1 MDKSI
6 SQKEYLKKY
15 LSSGNGKE
23 KKKKKKLKV
32 GPKTVKIIDDDIDLK
47 KLRPIEDG
55 EFDIFIN
62 GEDAPQI
69 AGIIDERGPVD
80 FSDKRKWKIIAD
92 NEDGELR
99 FKSSERE
106 QQQESSVSSK
116 KEGEIKRC
124 KKDSDSDLNPLRKNR
139 TNEDSDDSLQRRSKQ
154 NNRSEFKHS
163 KKTKHDYDSDLSPP
177 RKSKKDI
184 DSDLSPPRK
193 SRKDDDSDLSPPRK
207 SRKDEDSDLSP
218 PRKTRKD
225 EDSDLSPPRK
235 SRKDE
240 DSDLSPPRKDRRRYN
255 DSKSKQFKDLSKSH
269 NKYRKKGS
277 DSSHKY
283 KDYDSDQSP
292 PRQSKHGRHSS
303 EKVKKNRWKDHDSHY
318 KHHTKYN
325 NSKWDDQTDRSES
338 TNRESTT
345 HDTKMKKTLSGKSAG
360 LQDAKSLREESEA
373 FKKREAEMFNKL
385 SKEITGAGQKA
396 ILRDSKT
403 GRRRNL
409 EAEAAV
415 ELEKQKRQEELNKKY
430 EKWGRGLKQVEDKE
444 EKLKNYLHEISKPL
458 ARYADDADL
467 DKALREQE
475 KEGDPML
482 EYIRKKKIKEG
493 KMKPD
498 ELRYQGSFMP
508 NRFGIKPGHRWDG
521 VDRSNGYEKKWFEA
535 QNAKTALQEEAYKW
549 STADM

>member
-15 LSSGNGKE
+15 LSSGHGEE
-23 KKKKKKLKV
+23 KKKKKKLKI
-32 GPKTVKIIDDDIDLK
+32 GPKTNNILDKNTYNPNALDAPKFVYRKNEFSDLVKIIDDDIDLN

-99 FKSSERE
+99 FKQNDSVISRE
-106 QQQESSVSSK
+106 KEKESK
-116 KEGEIKRC
+116 IP
-124 KKDSDSDLNPLRKNR
+124 DSDLNV
-139 TNEDSDDSLQRRSKQ
+139 
-154 NNRSEFKHS
+154 FK
-163 KKTKHDYDSDLSPP
+163 
-177 RKSKKDI
+177 KSKKI
-184 DSDLSPPRK
+184 SDSDLSPPRK
-193 SRKDDDSDLSPPRK
+193 SRKTSDSDLSPPRRNK
-207 SRKDEDSDLSP
+207 NNDSDLSP
-218 PRKTRKD
+218 PRRNKKNNDSDLSLPRKSRKTS
-225 EDSDLSPPRK
+225 DSDLSPPRRNK
-235 SRKDE
+235 KNN
-240 DSDLSPPRKDRRRYN
+240 DSDLSPPRR
-255 DSKSKQFKDLSKSH
+255 
-269 NKYRKKGS
+269 NK
-277 DSSHKY
+277 
-283 KDYDSDQSP
+283 KDYDSDLSP
-292 PRQSKHGRHSS
+292 PRRNKKDYDSDLSPPRRNKRSNNSNLSPHRKSRKDNDSDLNPLRKSKKSDRSTSRHS
-303 EKVKKNRWKDHDSHY
+303 KKSKKDYDSH
-318 KHHTKYN
+318 KRCR
-325 NSKWDDQTDRSES
+325 NSSRWDDQPDGSES
-338 TNRESTT
+338 SSRENTT
-345 HDTKMKKTLSGKSAG
+345 HDTKMKKTLSGMSAG
-360 LQDAKSLREESEA
+360 LQDAKSLREETEA
-373 FKKREAEMFNKL
+373 YKKREIEMFSRL

-415 ELEKQKRQEELNKKY
+415 EREKQKRQEELNEKY
-430 EKWGRGLKQVEDKE
+430 DKWGRGLKQIEDRE
-444 EKLKNYLHEISKPL
+444 EKLKNYLHEVSKPL

-482 EYIRKKKIKEG
+482 EYIRNKKIKEG
-493 KMKPD
+493 KIKPD
-498 ELRYQGSFMP
+498 ELRYQGSYMP

-521 VDRSNGYEKKWFEA
+521 VDRSNGYEKKWFDA
-535 QNAKTALQEEAYKW
+535 QNAKTALQEEAYRW

>member
-1 MDKSI
+1 MDKSM

-15 LSSGNGKE
+15 LSSGNEKE

-32 GPKTVKIIDDDIDLK
+32 GPKTYKINYFSYDLEFRNTDVFYRVKIIDDDIDLK

-80 FSDKRKWKIIAD
+80 FSDKKKWKIIAD

-99 FKSSERE
+99 FKSSEKE
-106 QQQESSVSSK
+106 QQDDTVLSDK
-116 KEGEIKRC
+116 KEKETRRR
-124 KKDSDSDLNPLRKNR
+124 KKDYDSDSSPIRKNK
-139 TNEDSDDSLQRRSKQ
+139 TNEDSDDSLSMRNKK
-154 NNRSEFKHS
+154 NNRSDIKHS
-163 KKTKHDYDSDLSPP
+163 KKTKHDY
-177 RKSKKDI
+177 

-207 SRKDEDSDLSP
+207 SRKND
-218 PRKTRKD
+218 
-225 EDSDLSPPRK
+225 
-235 SRKDE
+235 
-240 DSDLSPPRKDRRRYN
+240 DSDLSPPRKDRRQHN
-255 DSKSKQFKDLSKSH
+255 DSKSKQFRDLSKSH
-269 NKYRKKGS
+269 KKYSKKS
-277 DSSHKY
+277 SSSSHKY
-283 KDYDSDQSP
+283 KDYDSDQSQAL
-292 PRQSKHGRHSS
+292 RQSKHGRHSS
-303 EKVKKNRWKDHDSHY
+303 EKIKKNRWKDHDNHY
-318 KHHTKYN
+318 KHHTK
-325 NSKWDDQTDRSES
+325 WDDQNDRNESKNSE
-338 TNRESTT
+338 NTT
-345 HDTKMKKTLSGKSAG
+345 QDTKMKKTLSGKSAG

-415 ELEKQKRQEELNKKY
+415 EREKQKRQEELNEKY
-430 EKWGRGLKQVEDKE
+430 EKWGKGLKQVEDKE

-493 KMKPD
+493 KIKPD
-498 ELRYQGSFMP
+498 ELRYQGSFTP